1 MISTSTRPSST
12 RPSPAAP
19 SSRAVSAPLVIT
31 LSIVVIALVTLGKP
45 FVDIPGL
52 VDGPAHAVRSIDT
65 KLFDGFDRPNYWYA
79 PWTNSLGN
87 IALFVPLA
95 SGLYARTKSFL
106 IAVGASCAASVGI
119 EITQYVFALGYT
131 DIDDLFFNTIG
142 GVLGAGLMVVI
153 PRREHPGLM
162 RLAAVLLSLLLVGM
176 TVLGLRY
183 HL

>member
-1 MISTSTRPSST
+1 MISTSTRPS
-12 RPSPAAP
+12 PVAHL
-19 SSRAVSAPLVIT
+19 SRAFSIPLVIT
-31 LSIVVIALVTLGKP
+31 LSVVVIILVTLGKP
-45 FVDIPGL
+45 IVDIPGL

-65 KLFDGFDRPNYWYA
+65 QLFDGFDRPNYWYA

-95 SGLYARTKSFL
+95 AGLYARTKSFL

-131 DIDDLFFNTIG
+131 DIDDVFFNTIG
-142 GVLGAGLMVVI
+142 GVVGAGLMAVI
-153 PRREHPGLM
+153 PQREHPGLM
-162 RLAAVLLSLLLVGM
+162 RLTAVLLSLLLACM
-176 TVLGLRY
+176 AVLGLRY

>member
-19 SSRAVSAPLVIT
+19 PSRAVSAPLVIT

-52 VDGPAHAVRSIDT
+52 VDGPAHAVRSHDT
-65 KLFDGFDRPNYWYA
+65 KLFDGFDRPNYWYD

-87 IALFVPLA
+87 IALFVCWAAGRSSRSKSSLVA
-95 SGLYARTKSFL
+95 GVAR
-106 IAVGASCAASVGI
+106 CAASVGI
-119 EITQYVFALGYT
+119 EITQYLFALGYT
-131 DIDDLFFNTIG
+131 DIDDLFINAIG
-142 GVLGAGLMVVI
+142 GILGAGLLVVI

-162 RLAAVLLSLLLVGM
+162 RLTAVLLSLLLAGM